1 MNFWFDC
8 KKDILFDSCDKIINQ
23 RKEISANLNDL
34 KREPP
39 SEFGHMLPKYAI
51 N

>member
-1 MNFWFDC
+1 MKIWFDC
-8 KKDILFDSCDKIINQ
+8 KKYILFDGCDKLKNQ
-23 RKEISANLNDL
+23 KKEISANLNDL

-39 SEFGHMLPKYAI
+39 SEFRHMLPKYAI